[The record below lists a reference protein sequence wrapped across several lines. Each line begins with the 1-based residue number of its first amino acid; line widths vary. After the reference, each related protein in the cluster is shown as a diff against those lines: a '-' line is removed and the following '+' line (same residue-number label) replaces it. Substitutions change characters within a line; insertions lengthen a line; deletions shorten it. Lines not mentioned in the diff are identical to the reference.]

1 MSATAPNLE
10 TTGVSYDT
18 DTGDHFRLNPVTLPK
33 APRTWR
39 VILDVRLP
47 NGLPPRSRGWRARMR
62 SERSMTR
69 IDLEERQR
77 LEQGIGK
84 RPLRDPT
91 IAND

>member
-1 MSATAPNLE
+1 
-10 TTGVSYDT
+10 
-18 DTGDHFRLNPVTLPK
+18 
-33 APRTWR
+33 
-39 VILDVRLP
+39 
-47 NGLPPRSRGWRARMR
+47 
-62 SERSMTR
+62 MTR